1 MPTAQTNFS
10 RRLPRL
16 LLSGATLA
24 AMAILSAGCSSTG
37 TSDVNPADFDYR
49 LRHPI
54 VISEEPEVMDMQV
67 GMHGPALS
75 REIET
80 AVRDYVGEYRA
91 DGTGSITIQVPT
103 GSANEV
109 AVASTGHAVHY
120 ALVRA
125 GVPRGRIQVAPY
137 EVGDHSKLAT
147 LRLSYLRVKAVV
159 PQCGIWPKDAWGS
172 TRNTDYHNLGCA
184 QQQNLAAMV
193 ANPADFLRP
202 RPMSPADGRR
212 RADTMQKY
220 RQGQDPQTNIM
231 LIPSGLGG

>member
-1 MPTAQTNFS
+1 MLTAKSDFS

-24 AMAILSAGCSSTG
+24 AMAILSASCSSTG

-54 VISEEPEVMDMQV
+54 VISDEPEVMTMPV
-67 GMHGPALS
+67 GMHGPAIS
-75 REIET
+75 PEIEA
-80 AVRDYVGEYRA
+80 AVRDYVRDYRK

-109 AVASTGHAVHY
+109 AAATTGHAIHY

-125 GVPRGRIQVAPY
+125 GVSRAHIQVAPY
-137 EVGDHSKLAT
+137 EVGDHAQVAP
-147 LRLSYLRVKAVV
+147 LRLAYLRVKAVV
-159 PQCGIWPKDAWGS
+159 PECGIWPASAQGDTINS
-172 TRNTDYHNLGCA
+172 EYYNLGCA

-193 ANPADFLRP
+193 VDPADFMRP
-202 RPMSPADGRR
+202 RPMTPADGRR
-212 RADTMQKY
+212 RADVITKY
-220 RQGQDPQTNIM
+220 RQGQDPQSNIL
-231 LIPSGLGG
+231 LIPSGLGS